1 MGLFAADFAH
11 LHGLNTIIFDSLN
24 EVGGQPNWLY
34 PFKQIADIPVFDS
47 ITGSDLIKKL
57 HNNIKDK
64 VTIQT
69 NYRVEK
75 VKKNTTGFKINDDY
89 QAKTIIIATGVG
101 SFKPKKFPLKSTPE
115 INNRIHYYIQNPV
128 SFKNQTVG
136 IFGGGDSALDWGVE
150 LSKYANIKLIHRR
163 KEFRG
168 LESSV
173 RKLNT
178 LDNVELLTPYLP
190 KNMELK
196 NDKLSIELREVGSN
210 NLLTQNF
217 DQIVVAYGFRSD
229 NRLIKQW
236 GIDLTP
242 SHIKVDQE
250 MKTNIDGIYAIGDA
264 VNYPGRVPVIGLG
277 FGEAQIAIT
286 AIMRQL
292 FPEKTLTIHSTSI

>member
-115 INNRIHYYIQNPV
+115 INNRIHYYIQNPAL
-128 SFKNQTVG
+128 FKNQTVG

-190 KNMELK
+190 KHMELK